1 MVLEVRG
8 KEAVV
13 LNTDGEIIKIKQ
25 KNLKV
30 GDTIELSKEQ
40 IKGKTVTANRI
51 LRYGSAAAAAVL
63 LLCTTG
69 VYSYNNVVASS
80 YVSLDADT
88 SIEYTLNRKNQV
100 LDVTA
105 LNEEAEE
112 IVQALKKNG
121 IEKNTLSEAMQK
133 TAELL
138 EKYGYLN
145 SEDTEYVLINVSC
158 DNEKIRNLL
167 KEEAATAFDEAK
179 GEDSKN
185 TEVNVSVTESSI
197 SQRKNAKSLGISSGE
212 YQQIQKIKENET
224 AVSKPEINADDIE
237 KYGNLGVQELLETSG
252 QIERKNEEK
261 SQEKPEE
268 KRSSENSN
276 VESSAQSNSAQSNSV
291 QSKNPV
297 EIGENQNTKDQGM
310 VGQNEAD
317 KSSKTESEAGQNADS
332 EGTKTES
339 GSEQNADS
347 KTAKSESETGQNA
360 DSESPKTEREASPN
374 TDNESQKTESK
385 TSQNANGKISKSE
398 SGSEQNT
405 ESKSIKNEN
414 AKTNSIENAGTGTE
428 EFTNK
433 NTSDSNNSNNSTSN
447 NSTSNN
453 NASNSNTADF
463 PENSAGNSP
472 ENEPGN
478 NTQNIPQE
486 GKSPAGNSPAG
497 GAMDNGAGANAGGF
511 QG

>member
-40 IKGKTVTANRI
+40 IKGKSISANRI
-51 LRYGSAAAAAVL
+51 WRYGSAAAAAVL

-112 IVQALKKNG
+112 IVQALKENG

-138 EKYGYLN
+138 EKYGYLD
-145 SEDTEYVLINVSC
+145 SEDTEYVLVNVSC
-158 DNEKIRNLL
+158 DNEKIRKLL
-167 KEEAATAFDEAK
+167 KEEAATAFDEVK
-179 GEDSKN
+179 GEDSKD
-185 TEVNVSVTESSI
+185 TEVNVAVTESSI

-237 KYGNLGVQELLETSG
+237 KYGNLGVRELLETSG

-261 SQEKPEE
+261 TEGKSEE
-268 KRSSENSN
+268 KQGEQRASENSN
-276 VESSAQSNSAQSNSV
+276 VESGIQNNSAQS
-291 QSKNPV
+291 KNPA
-297 EIGENQNTKDQGM
+297 EIGDNQNTKDQGM

-317 KSSKTESEAGQNADS
+317 KFSKTESEADKTDDS
-332 EGTKTES
+332 EG
-339 GSEQNADS
+339 S
-347 KTAKSESETGQNA
+347 KM
-360 DSESPKTEREASPN
+360 
-374 TDNESQKTESK
+374 ESK
-385 TSQNANGKISKSE
+385 
-398 SGSEQNT
+398 SEQNT
-405 ESKSIKNEN
+405 DSESNKPENKTLNE
-414 AKTNSIENAGTGTE
+414 KLTSTFSLFCSTLGTG
-428 EFTNK
+428 
-433 NTSDSNNSNNSTSN
+433 
-447 NSTSNN
+447 
-453 NASNSNTADF
+453 
-463 PENSAGNSP
+463 
-472 ENEPGN
+472 
-478 NTQNIPQE
+478 
-486 GKSPAGNSPAG
+486 G
-497 GAMDNGAGANAGGF
+497 GS
-511 QG
+511 